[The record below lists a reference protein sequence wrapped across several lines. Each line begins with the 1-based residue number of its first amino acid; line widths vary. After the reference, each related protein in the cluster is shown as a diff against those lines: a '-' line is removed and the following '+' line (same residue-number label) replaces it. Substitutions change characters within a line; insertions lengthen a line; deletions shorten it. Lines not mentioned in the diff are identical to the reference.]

1 MIISFSIIGAP
12 TQRIS
17 TRNSTSNARWG
28 TGPQHREFQQE
39 ILQTMRVG
47 VRGPN
52 TENFNKKFYRQCAL
66 GYGAPT
72 QRISTRNSTDNARRV
87 GVRGPNTENF
97 NKKFYRQCALG
108 YGAPTQRIST
118 RNSTDNARWG
128 TGPQHREFQQ
138 EILQAMRVGVRAP
151 T

>member
-1 MIISFSIIGAP
+1 M
-12 TQRIS
+12 
-17 TRNSTSNARWG
+17 
-28 TGPQHREFQQE
+28 
-39 ILQTMRVG
+39 
-47 VRGPN
+47 
-52 TENFNKKFYRQCAL
+52 
-66 GYGAPT
+66 
-72 QRISTRNSTDNARRV
+72 RV